1 MYKVEKIK
9 ITFTKAKRKITT
21 ALMALVNEDCKQNM
35 KPSKPPKEHLKRV
48 SITSGILG
56 AIAGDSIGAP
66 FEFHSAT
73 KADFDL
79 LSNPKFTDDTVM
91 TLAVAKW
98 LIIDPD
104 HTHEKLVECMKEL
117 GRKYLAAGYG
127 QKFLRWL
134 ISQKTEA
141 YNSCGNG
148 SAMRVSPC
156 GFHAKTLE
164 EALKLAKISA
174 EVTHNHP
181 EGIKGAQAIA
191 ACIFLARQGKSK
203 EEIRNYVEANFD
215 GYNLHRTL
223 QEVKADYQYEVTCQK
238 SVPESIICYLE
249 ANSYE
254 QAIRNAILLKGDAD
268 TMACMAG
275 AIAAATPGMD
285 VPIEIAYCIKQK
297 VLDITLGTILSD
309 FNEQCNK

>member
-1 MYKVEKIK
+1 MHKVEKIK

-21 ALMALVNEDCKQNM
+21 ALMVLVNEDCKQNL

-56 AIAGDSIGAP
+56 AIAGDCIGAP
-66 FEFHSAT
+66 FEFHSVT
-73 KADFDL
+73 KEDFDL
-79 LSNPKFTDDTVM
+79 LSNPRFTDDTVM

-156 GFHAKTLE
+156 GFYAKTLE

-181 EGIKGAQAIA
+181 EGLKGAQAIA